1 VGLRYNPPPGWPP
14 APEGFIPPPGWEP
27 DPSWPPAPPGWQLV
41 VDDSQM
47 PTQVSPQPTVQAN
60 PPSAPP
66 LPGDAAR
73 GSYGR
78 AGTDPYT
85 GAGGGSPHG
94 GPGDPYPGPG
104 GSPSADATNPYAG
117 PASPYAPPTNPYAPG
132 GQQGGPGGQY
142 AGPGG
147 PYAGPGGQYG
157 GPGGPYGAGGPYGT
171 PYGGYGSPYP
181 PGRPYSP
188 KTSGWAI
195 ASFVIGLLGGV
206 ILSVIFG
213 IVALRR
219 IKRLGQQGR
228 GFAIAGLALSGLWV
242 LLIILLIIVGS
253 LGNATRSSST
263 GQITQGGKLS
273 VFSLAV
279 GDCFDNP
286 TTAQDVATVTA
297 EPCNQPHSAQV
308 YAKFNLA
315 GSNFSYPGTAT
326 VTQLA
331 STGCTA
337 RTGSIDRSKATNA
350 MTVHFLFPDQ
360 TAWLGGRRA
369 VTCMVVDPAGDVTYS
384 LLKS

>member
-14 APEGFIPPPGWEP
+14 APEGFVPPPGWEP

-41 VDDSQM
+41 VDDSQTL
-47 PTQVSPQPTVQAN
+47 TQVSSQPTTQAN
-60 PPSAPP
+60 P
-66 LPGDAAR
+66 L
-73 GSYGR
+73 
-78 AGTDPYT
+78 
-85 GAGGGSPHG
+85 SPF
-94 GPGDPYPGPG
+94 
-104 GSPSADATNPYAG
+104 SDATTPYAG
-117 PASPYAPPTNPYAPG
+117 PASPYAPPPSPYAAPG
-132 GQQGGPGGQY
+132 GQQGAPGGQYGAPGDQYGAPGGQY

-147 PYAGPGGQYG
+147 Q
-157 GPGGPYGAGGPYGT
+157 YGAGGPYGT

-181 PGRPYSP
+181 QPGRPYSP

-195 ASFVIGLLGGV
+195 ASFVLGLLGGV

-213 IVALRR
+213 VVALRR

-228 GFAIAGLALSGLWV
+228 GFAIAGLVLSGLWT

-253 LGNATRSSST
+253 LSKASRSSST

-273 VFSLAV
+273 VFSLSV

-286 TTAQDVATVTA
+286 ADTQDVSTITA

-308 YAKFNLA
+308 YSKFNLT

-337 RTGSIDRSKATNA
+337 RTGNIDRSKVTDA

-369 VTCMVVDPAGDVTYS
+369 VTCMVVDPAGDITYS

>member
-41 VDDSQM
+41 VDDSQA
-47 PTQVSPQPTVQAN
+47 PTQVSPQPTTQVN

-73 GSYGR
+73 NPYGGP
-78 AGTDPYT
+78 GTNPYA
-85 GAGGGSPHG
+85 GAGGGSQYG
-94 GPGDPYPGPG
+94 
-104 GSPSADATNPYAG
+104 
-117 PASPYAPPTNPYAPG
+117 APG
-132 GQQGGPGGQY
+132 GQYRAPGGQYGAPGSQY

-147 PYAGPGGQYG
+147 Q
-157 GPGGPYGAGGPYGT
+157 YGAGGPYGT
-171 PYGGYGSPYP
+171 PYVGYGSPYP
-181 PGRPYSP
+181 QPGRPYSP

-195 ASFVIGLLGGV
+195 ASFVLGLLGGV

-213 IVALRR
+213 VVALRR

-228 GFAIAGLALSGLWV
+228 GFAIAGLVLSGLWT

-253 LGNATRSSST
+253 LGNASRSSST

-273 VFSLAV
+273 VFSLSV

-286 TTAQDVATVTA
+286 ADTQHVSTVTA

-308 YAKFNLA
+308 YSKFNLT

-337 RTGSIDRSKATNA
+337 RTGNIDRSKVTNA

-369 VTCMVVDPAGDVTYS
+369 VTCMVVDPAGDITYS

>member
-1 VGLRYNPPPGWPP
+1 MGLRYNPPPGWPP
-14 APEGFIPPPGWEP
+14 APEGFIPPPGWQP

-47 PTQVSPQPTVQAN
+47 PTQVSPQPAVQAN
-60 PPSAPP
+60 SPSAPP

-73 GSYGR
+73 SPYSGPNP
-78 AGTDPYT
+78 DPYA
-85 GAGGGSPHG
+85 GAGGGGRYG
-94 GPGDPYPGPG
+94 GPSGPYPGAG
-104 GSPSADATNPYAG
+104 GSPPADATNPYAG
-117 PASPYAPPTNPYAPG
+117 PASPHAPPTNPYVPG
-132 GQQGGPGGQY
+132 GQQGGAGGQ
-142 AGPGG
+142 
-147 PYAGPGGQYG
+147 YAGPGGQYG
-157 GPGGPYGAGGPYGT
+157 GPTGPYGAGGPYGT

-228 GFAIAGLALSGLWV
+228 GFAIAGLVLSGLWV

-263 GQITQGGKLS
+263 GQITRGGKLS

-286 TTAQDVATVTA
+286 TATQDVATVTA

-308 YAKFNLA
+308 YAKFNLT

-337 RTGSIDRSKATNA
+337 RTGSIDRSKATNT

-360 TAWLGGRRA
+360 AAWLGGRRA
-369 VTCMVVDPAGDVTYS
+369 VTCMVVDPTGDITYS

>member
-14 APEGFIPPPGWEP
+14 APEGFIPSPGWQP

-47 PTQVSPQPTVQAN
+47 PTQASTQPTQAN
-60 PPSAPP
+60 PPLLSN
-66 LPGDAAR
+66 AA
-73 GSYGR
+73 
-78 AGTDPYT
+78 
-85 GAGGGSPHG
+85 GSPHG
-94 GPGDPYPGPG
+94 GPGAGPG
-104 GSPSADATNPYAG
+104 G
-117 PASPYAPPTNPYAPG
+117 
-132 GQQGGPGGQY
+132 GGQY

-147 PYAGPGGQYG
+147 PYATPGGQYG
-157 GPGGPYGAGGPYGT
+157 TPGGQYGAPDGQYGAPGGPFGT

-181 PGRPYSP
+181 TGRPYSP

-195 ASFVIGLLGGV
+195 ASFVLGLLAVV

-213 IVALRR
+213 FVALSR

-228 GFAIAGLALSGLWV
+228 GFAIAGLVLSGLWV

-263 GQITQGGKLS
+263 GAITHGGNLS

-279 GDCFDNP
+279 GDCLNNP
-286 TTAQDVATVTA
+286 ATAQDVSTVTA
-297 EPCNQPHSAQV
+297 EPCNQSHSAQI
-308 YAKFNLA
+308 YAKFNLT

-337 RTGSIDRSKATNA
+337 RTANVDRSKVTNA
-350 MTVHFLFPDQ
+350 MTVHFFFPDQ
-360 TAWLGGRRA
+360 TAWLNGRRTVA
-369 VTCMVVDPAGDVTYS
+369 CMVVDQSGGFSYS
-384 LLKS
+384 VLKS

>member
-1 VGLRYNPPPGWPP
+1 MGLRYNPPPGWPP
-14 APEGFIPPPGWEP
+14 APEGFIPPPGWQP

-41 VDDSQM
+41 VDDNQM
-47 PTQVSPQPTVQAN
+47 PTQASTRPTQAN
-60 PPSAPP
+60 PP
-66 LPGDAAR
+66 LLGNAA
-73 GSYGR
+73 
-78 AGTDPYT
+78 
-85 GAGGGSPHG
+85 GSPHG
-94 GPGDPYPGPG
+94 GPGAGPGGGGGQYAGPGGPYPSAG

-117 PASPYAPPTNPYAPG
+117 PSASPYAA
-132 GQQGGPGGQY
+132 PGGQY

-147 PYAGPGGQYG
+147 PYAAPGGQYG
-157 GPGGPYGAGGPYGT
+157 TPGGQYGAPGGQYGAPGGPYGT

-195 ASFVIGLLGGV
+195 ASFVLGLLGV
-206 ILSVIFG
+206 VVLSVIFG
-213 IVALRR
+213 FVALSR

-228 GFAIAGLALSGLWV
+228 GLAIAGLVLSGLWV

-263 GQITQGGKLS
+263 GTITHGGNLS

-279 GDCFDNP
+279 GDCLNNP
-286 TTAQDVATVTA
+286 ATAQDVSTVTA
-297 EPCNQPHSAQV
+297 EPCNQSHSAQI
-308 YAKFNLA
+308 YAKFDLT

-337 RTGSIDRSKATNA
+337 RTANVDRSKVTNA
-350 MTVHFLFPDQ
+350 MTVHFFFPDQ
-360 TAWLGGRRA
+360 TAWLNGRRTVA
-369 VTCMVVDPAGDVTYS
+369 CMVMDQSGGFSYS
-384 LLKS
+384 VLKS